1 MVAAVVLVA
10 VGDTMDGHGRSV
22 RPPAARFPEDLVTA
36 VDTPPTVSGPVT
48 PRGWRRTVANYVS
61 LTKPRII
68 ELLLVTTVPVMFLA
82 ARGVPDLWLVVA
94 TLVLSLIH
102 I

>member
-1 MVAAVVLVA
+1 MVAAVVVVA
-10 VGDTMDGHGRSV
+10 MGDTMDGHGRFP
-22 RPPAARFPEDLVTA
+22 RPPARFPEDLVTA

-82 ARGVPDLWLVVA
+82 QRG
-94 TLVLSLIH
+94 
-102 I
+102 